1 MSIRRGEWIVVAVL
15 SACGNP
21 IAPVSV
27 EAPAQETA
35 SPTQPAGV
43 ARLQLTRA
51 LTEQGGDVVVTRIR
65 GDAPVTQELRLIAPG
80 TQTLEVSLDPSEDLH
95 LLQRSVSRQALAST
109 VQQGGCQPGPEG
121 HVSSDVLRVPEDFPT
136 IQAAIDASQAGDTV
150 LVGPGTWAESVRL
163 KSGVALTGS
172 GATQTI
178 LDARGA
184 AKTLVDFTGAQ
195 DVSISGFTF
204 RGVGF
209 AATCGRDVLG
219 CSGNWY
225 AAAIY
230 ADGHELAGVDQPRV
244 KPVPTSSLTTC
255 ADSSA
260 HIAHNVF
267 EGNAIAVLPYF
278 HALAVVENNL
288 FVGNDNAYVANHL
301 QDRGVVMNNTFY
313 GSSASSVSITAGS
326 VDVLNNLIVKSQASA
341 LYQEYIQVGWVRG
354 NLVFERDPSLPL
366 AMTIGVDGNIET
378 DPLLR
383 DPSTGDFHLATGSPA
398 IDSGWDMGGRLT
410 DADGS
415 PPDMGAWGGPGGSW

>member
-1 MSIRRGEWIVVAVL
+1 M
-15 SACGNP
+15 
-21 IAPVSV
+21 
-27 EAPAQETA
+27 
-35 SPTQPAGV
+35 
-43 ARLQLTRA
+43 
-51 LTEQGGDVVVTRIR
+51 
-65 GDAPVTQELRLIAPG
+65 
-80 TQTLEVSLDPSEDLH
+80 
-95 LLQRSVSRQALAST
+95 
-109 VQQGGCQPGPEG
+109 
-121 HVSSDVLRVPEDFPT
+121 
-136 IQAAIDASQAGDTV
+136 
-150 LVGPGTWAESVRL
+150 
-163 KSGVALTGS
+163 
-172 GATQTI
+172 
-178 LDARGA
+178 
-184 AKTLVDFTGAQ
+184 
-195 DVSISGFTF
+195 
-204 RGVGF
+204 
-209 AATCGRDVLG
+209 
-219 CSGNWY
+219 
-225 AAAIY
+225 
-230 ADGHELAGVDQPRV
+230 
-244 KPVPTSSLTTC
+244 
-255 ADSSA
+255 
-260 HIAHNVF
+260 F